1 MTYDMHDNNGS
12 TRSDSRLLA
21 GLVAGAAFGGVMALL
36 FAPRRGTDMRQEL
49 ASGAQ
54 RAGRRLNDAYGTV
67 ADSVRQGARRLAS
80 EAQHLRDRAEDVA
93 EDVAEDAADS
103 LRDAVDDASAR
114 LQSTGMGTGRPG
126 TSGSHSP
133 IG

>member
-1 MTYDMHDNNGS
+1 MTYDMRRDNGR
-12 TRSDSRLLA
+12 TRSYSRLLA
-21 GLVAGAAFGGVMALL
+21 GLAAAAVGGVLALL

-67 ADSVRQGARRLAS
+67 ADSVRQSARRPAS
-80 EAQHLRDRAEDVA
+80 EAQHLRDRAEDAA

-103 LRDAVDDASAR
+103 LRHAVDDASAR
-114 LQSTGMGTGRPG
+114 LQSTGMGPGRPG
-126 TSGSHSP
+126 TSSSHSP